1 MKKIIPPSHLISFR
15 KEAKTLFKSLPHNSD
30 LRFRL
35 AKVYPFLADQ
45 RHIRHPF
52 QLKHIYHLM
61 ALEYG
66 FNNWSEMKE
75 YIIEQDMLYK
85 KSGVA
90 VIHSWFPSYSL
101 ALAYFK
107 KNGGYLLKFWDDYVV
122 CGPEYIKLLNL
133 HTYAQQ
139 WQLIGYNWVE
149 PAHLEAY
156 HTLYNTARELYL
168 KRN

>member
-45 RHIRHPF
+45 RHIRPPF

-85 KSGVA
+85 KSGIA
-90 VIHSWFPSYSL
+90 VIHSWFTNY
-101 ALAYFK
+101 ALAMEYFK
-107 KNGGYLLKFWDDYVV
+107 KNGGYLVKFNDFLQSQLMLPSEICV
-122 CGPEYIKLLNL
+122 IKNEKL
-133 HTYAQQ
+133 
-139 WQLIGYNWVE
+139 WQLSKHSYAWFFC
-149 PAHLEAY
+149 AFF
-156 HTLYNTARELYL
+156 R
-168 KRN
+168 

>member
-1 MKKIIPPSHLISFR
+1 MKKQILPSRLNSYR
-15 KEAKTLFKSLPHNSD
+15 KEAKTLFKSLSQNSGLHLLLTKAYPH
-30 LRFRL
+30 LTAPRQVR
-35 AKVYPFLADQ
+35 PT
-45 RHIRHPF
+45 F